1 MRAYAYFRTL
11 KSKPMRKLLVF
22 LSFLTLG
29 IQVFSQDTTWVQ
41 TFTFDSITAR
51 RSWFQFPQELDTM
64 RFEKVMM
71 FYKLKCSPLTTWD
84 QYDCGEWDYL
94 TYTRVFDH
102 TGVFDSVA
110 KNSSRYLSNWTSPN
124 VINYTP
130 LPYTQSNN
138 YLRDEYTRSVSGLL
152 YSTAENSTNSS
163 PWPFKTDEKGG
174 RFQMLLTQSQLAQAG
189 VQAGDL
195 QSLKLYLHALA
206 SGSLY
211 YPSIRIKSTN
221 DTELL
226 SFHTNG
232 FMEVYNASTGIPG
245 GLSPLVLGPN
255 ELVFYQAF
263 TWDGVSN
270 IILEFAF
277 ENDTPSPSS
286 LSFESS
292 SISTNQALS
301 YQGKNGHLT
310 FNGNNYTMLEYSD
323 VVMGDEVTIEFWAK
337 GNGVAGTNTS
347 FLEAYDTLG
356 NRVLNIHMPWSNN
369 NLYWDAGNQTGYDRI
384 NKAMAPNEIDSVWN
398 HWAFVKKQSTGEM
411 FIYKNGVLWHS
422 GTGLTRSMGYIHRF
436 ILGASKDQGIKW
448 KGSIDEFRV
457 FNTALS
463 QATIQANYKNKIDA
477 THPNWANV
485 KVYYDFD
492 NTNYAVDKS
501 PNQFKL
507 MPSEFGMI
515 QFDELPVA
523 GVKQEMLLPLF
534 SFGQGVVSSP
544 VQTAVLSQKKLIEP
558 IVVFEQ
564 MPLFRHFDIVN
575 SYIGLPQGV
584 SYQYDQNG
592 HEIGQM
598 PYVTTSQLLNA
609 PIVCYNPPYEIIH
622 DVEIARYITPYG
634 IQFDLGPNGFTWKY
648 DVTDYQM
655 YLKGMVDLAAHNTQ
669 ELIDLK
675 FAFIKGIPPRDVH
688 ARQPIWSDF
697 KSYNF
702 AQMANDVVLQE
713 KPIIL
718 SDTSQMFKIKTRMS
732 GHGQVG
738 DGACCEWV
746 PNDHQI
752 KVDGVPRYNWNIW
765 QTTDCGD
772 NPNIGQGGTWPYA
785 REGWCPGDRVKEHEF
800 ELTPYVT
807 PGDTVKLDYVINAVP
822 SNDPGQAGGN
832 YIAAYDLISYSAPNF
847 QNDASISD
855 VLNPNNWEY
864 YSKWN
869 PTCQNPRVVLKNTGA
884 QPLTSCRIFAWIT
897 YGDNIVYDWTG
908 NLGFLEET
916 VIELPVDNIDWW
928 TDLYSHQ
935 TFTAWVADVNGIIG
949 EDEYNQNSLKSVKFD
964 APERIDGAFYV
975 WLTTNNK
982 ASENKYRLID
992 HAGNI
997 LFQRDVLTN
1006 QTQYKDTFNLAPG
1019 CYSIIVEDSDS
1030 DGLGFWYSSQ
1040 VEGET
1045 TGQMRLRQVGGSYI
1059 EFFPAD
1065 FGNYHRYDFSVG
1077 FTLGVKEEELAHEIA
1092 VFPNPTTGLT
1102 TIEVSGSV
1110 YNDASIELYDLSGR
1124 KLLAEKMNATEYFAE
1139 SFIDLSQM
1147 QAGTYLVRITT
1158 NQRVYTKELVKQ

>member
-1 MRAYAYFRTL
+1 
-11 KSKPMRKLLVF
+11 MRKILLY
-22 LSFLTLG
+22 LSFLFLG
-29 IQVFSQDTTWVQ
+29 FQLSAQDTTWVQ
-41 TFTFDSITAR
+41 TFTFDSITTR

-71 FYKLKCSPLTTWD
+71 YYKLKCSPLTTWD

-102 TGVFDSVA
+102 TGLFDSVA
-110 KNSSRYLSNWTSPN
+110 NNSSRFLSNWATPN
-124 VINYTP
+124 VIDYTP
-130 LPYTQSNN
+130 IPYGQNN
-138 YLRDEYTRSVSGLL
+138 THLRDEWTRSLSGLS
-152 YSTAENSTNSS
+152 YSTPNAVTSS
-163 PWPFKTDEKGG
+163 QQWPFKTDEKGG
-174 RFQMLLTQSQLAQAG
+174 RFQLLLTQAQLLQAG

-195 QSLKLYLHALA
+195 QSLRLYLNDIAVDGKLF
-206 SGSLY
+206 
-211 YPSIRIKSTN
+211 YPSLRVKATN

-226 SFHTNG
+226 NFHSTG
-232 FMEVYNASTGIPG
+232 FTEVYNSSAGIPG
-245 GLSPLVLGPN
+245 GLSPLVAGLN
-255 ELVFYQAF
+255 ELAFYQTF
-263 TWDGVSN
+263 TWDGNSN
-270 IILEFAF
+270 IVIEFYF
-277 ENDTPSPSS
+277 ENDIPSANS
-286 LSFESS
+286 LSFETS
-292 SISTNQALS
+292 SITTNQALS
-301 YQGKNGHLT
+301 YEGKNGYLSLD
-310 FNGNNYTMLEYSD
+310 GNNYTMLEYSD
-323 VVMGDEVTIEFWAK
+323 ENMGSEVTIECWVK

-356 NRVLNIHMPWSNN
+356 NRILNIHMPWSNN

-384 NKAMAPNEIDSVWN
+384 NKAMAANEIDNTWN

-411 FIYKNGVLWHS
+411 FIYKNGQLWHS
-422 GTGLTRSMGYIHRF
+422 GTNLNRSMGYIHRF
-436 ILGASKDQGIKW
+436 ILGASKDQSIKW

-457 FNTALS
+457 YNAALP
-463 QATIQANYKNKIDA
+463 QATILANYQKKID
-477 THPNWANV
+477 TSHPNWANL

-492 NTNYAVDKS
+492 NLNYAVDKT

-507 MPSEFGMI
+507 MPSQFGMI
-515 QFDELPVA
+515 KFDELPLA
-523 GVKQEMLLPLF
+523 GIKQETFMPLL
-534 SFGQGVVSSP
+534 SFGQGISNAL
-544 VQTAVLSQKKLIEP
+544 VQTSVLNQKKISEP
-558 IVVFEQ
+558 VIIFSQ
-564 MPLFRHFDIVN
+564 MPLFRHFDIVA
-575 SYIGLPQGV
+575 SYVGLPQGD
-584 SYQYDQNG
+584 SYVFDQNG
-592 HEIGQM
+592 NVISQS
-598 PYVTTSQLLNA
+598 PYSTSNQLFNM
-609 PIVCYNPPYEIIH
+609 PIVCYNPPYELIK

-655 YLKGMVDLAAHNTQ
+655 YLKGLVDLAAHNTQ

-718 SDTSQMFKIKTRMS
+718 ADSSEMFKIKTRMS

-738 DGACCEWV
+738 DFACCEWV
-746 PNDHQI
+746 ANDHQI
-752 KVDGVPRYNWNIW
+752 KVDGVPRFNWNIW
-765 QTTDCGD
+765 QSTECGD

-807 PGDTVKLDYVINAVP
+807 PGDTVKLDYAINAVP
-822 SNDPGQAGGN
+822 GNDPGQAGGN

-864 YSKWN
+864 YGKWN

-908 NLGFLEET
+908 NLGFLEEV

-928 TDLYSHQ
+928 TDLYSNQ

-949 EDEYNQNSLKSVKFD
+949 EDEYNQNSLKSTKFD
-964 APERIDGAFYV
+964 APERIDGPFFI

-982 ASENKYRLID
+982 ASENKYRMVD

-997 LFQRDVLTN
+997 LFERDNLTN

-1019 CYSIIVEDSDS
+1019 CYSIIIEDSDD
-1030 DGLGFWYSSQ
+1030 DGLGFWYSNQ

-1065 FGNYHRYDFSVG
+1065 FGSYHRYDFSVG
-1077 FTLGVKEEELAHEIA
+1077 FTLDVKEEELAHEIA
-1092 VFPNPTTGLT
+1092 IFPNPTSGVT

-1124 KLLAEKMNATEYFAE
+1124 KLLQDKMNATEFFAE
-1139 SFIDLSQM
+1139 SFLDLSSM
-1147 QAGTYLVRITT
+1147 NAGTYLVRIIT
-1158 NQRVYTKELVKQ
+1158 NQRVYTKELVKY

>member
-1 MRAYAYFRTL
+1 
-11 KSKPMRKLLVF
+11 MRKIVLY
-22 LSFLTLG
+22 LSFLVLG
-29 IQVFSQDTTWVQ
+29 FQLSAQDTTWVQ
-41 TFTFDSITAR
+41 TFTFDSITTR

-71 FYKLKCSPLTTWD
+71 YYKLKCSPLTTWD

-102 TGVFDSVA
+102 TGLFDSVA
-110 KNSSRYLSNWTSPN
+110 QNSSHFLSNWATPN
-124 VINYTP
+124 LINYTP
-130 LPYTQSNN
+130 VPYAQTNTH
-138 YLRDEYTRSVSGLL
+138 LRDEWTRTISGLS
-152 YSTAENSTNSS
+152 YSTPNAMSGSQN
-163 PWPFKTDEKGG
+163 WPFKTDEKGG
-174 RFQMLLTQSQLAQAG
+174 RFQLLLTQAQLSQAG

-195 QSLKLYLHALA
+195 QSLRLYLNDIAVDGKLF
-206 SGSLY
+206 
-211 YPSIRIKSTN
+211 YPSIRMKSTN
-221 DTELL
+221 DSELL
-226 SFHTNG
+226 NFHSTG
-232 FMEVYNASTGIPG
+232 FTEVYNASAGLPG
-245 GLSPLVLGPN
+245 GLSPLVIGVNDLA
-255 ELVFYQAF
+255 FYQTF
-263 TWDGVSN
+263 TWDGTSN
-270 IILEFAF
+270 IVIEFYF
-277 ENDTPSPSS
+277 ENDVPSTNA
-286 LSFESS
+286 LSFETS

-301 YQGKNGHLT
+301 YQGKNGYLSL
-310 FNGNNYTMLEYSD
+310 NGNNYTMLEYSD
-323 VVMGDEVTIEFWAK
+323 ENMGNEVTIECWVK

-356 NRVLNIHMPWSNN
+356 NRIMNIHMPWSNN

-384 NKAMAPNEIDSVWN
+384 NKAMTTNEIDNVWN

-411 FIYKNGVLWHS
+411 FIYKNGQLWHS
-422 GTGLTRSMGYIHRF
+422 GTNLNRSIGYIHRF

-457 FNTALS
+457 YNVALP
-463 QATIQANYKNKIDA
+463 QATILANYQKKIDNS
-477 THPNWANV
+477 HPNWANL

-492 NTNYAVDKS
+492 NQNYAVDKT

-515 QFDELPVA
+515 QFDELPLA
-523 GVKQEMLLPLF
+523 GMKQEAFMPLL
-534 SFGQGVVSSP
+534 SFGQGQSNAVVETS
-544 VQTAVLSQKKLIEP
+544 VLNQKKIIEP
-558 IVVFEQ
+558 IIIFSQ
-564 MPLFRHFDIVN
+564 MPLYRHFDIVASYVGVPQGN
-575 SYIGLPQGV
+575 SYV
-584 SYQYDQNG
+584 FDQNNQ
-592 HEIGQM
+592 IINQV
-598 PYVTTSQLLNA
+598 PYTTSTQLVNT
-609 PIVCYNPPYEIIH
+609 PIVCYNPPYELIK

-655 YLKGMVDLAAHNTQ
+655 YLKGLVDLAAHNTQ

-675 FAFIKGIPPRDVH
+675 FAFIEGIPPRDVH

-718 SDTSQMFKIKTRMS
+718 SDTSETFKIKTRMS

-738 DGACCEWV
+738 DYACCEWV
-746 PNDHQI
+746 ANDHQI
-752 KVDGVPRYNWNIW
+752 KVDGVPRFNWNIW
-765 QTTDCGD
+765 QSTECGD

-807 PGDTVKLDYVINAVP
+807 PGDTVKLDYAINAVP
-822 SNDPGQAGGN
+822 VNDPGQAGGN

-869 PTCQNPRVVLKNTGA
+869 PTCQNPRVILKNTGA
-884 QPLTSCRIFAWIT
+884 QPLTSCRIYSWIT
-897 YGDNIVYDWTG
+897 YGVNIVYDWTG
-908 NLGFLEET
+908 NLGFLEEE
-916 VIELPVDNIDWW
+916 VIELPVDNVDWW
-928 TDLYSHQ
+928 IDFNNNQ
-935 TFTAWVADVNGIIG
+935 TFTAWVADVNGIPG
-949 EDEYNQNSLKSVKFD
+949 DDEYNQNSMRKTKFD
-964 APERIDGAFYV
+964 SPERIDGAFFI

-982 ASENKYRLID
+982 ASENKYRMLD

-1019 CYSIIVEDSDS
+1019 CYSIIIEDSDD

-1065 FGNYHRYDFSVG
+1065 FGSYHRYDFSVG
-1077 FTLGVKEEELAHEIA
+1077 FTLDVKEEELAHEIA
-1092 VFPNPTTGLT
+1092 IYPNPTNGIT
-1102 TIEVSGSV
+1102 TVEVSGSV

-1124 KLLAEKMNATEYFAE
+1124 KLMQEKMNATQFFAE
-1139 SFIDLSQM
+1139 SFLDLSTM
-1147 QAGTYLVRITT
+1147 NAGTYLVRIIT
-1158 NQRVYTKELVKQ
+1158 NQRVYTKELVKN

>member
-1 MRAYAYFRTL
+1 
-11 KSKPMRKLLVF
+11 MRKIILSLTFLLF
-22 LSFLTLG
+22 GLQTFA
-29 IQVFSQDTTWVQ
+29 QDTTWVQ
-41 TFTFDSITAR
+41 TFTFDSISTR
-51 RSWFQFPQELDTM
+51 RALFQFPPELDTM

-102 TGVFDSVA
+102 TGVYDSVA
-110 KNSSRYLSNWTSPN
+110 KNSSRYLSNWTAPST
-124 VINYTP
+124 IHYTP
-130 LPYTQSNN
+130 LPYTQANTFLRNEGTRLLNGLN
-138 YLRDEYTRSVSGLL
+138 YSVP
-152 YSTAENSTNSS
+152 TASNSTQN
-163 PWPFKTDEKGG
+163 WPFKTNEKGG
-174 RFQMLLTQSQLAQAG
+174 RFQLLLTQAQLLQAG
-189 VQAGDL
+189 VQPGDL
-195 QSLKLYLHALA
+195 QSLKLYLSDIAIDGKLF
-206 SGSLY
+206 
-211 YPSIRIKSTN
+211 YPSIRIKSTT
-221 DTELL
+221 DMELFN
-226 SFHTNG
+226 FHASG
-232 FMEVYNASTGIPG
+232 FTEVYNSSTGLPNS
-245 GLSPLVLGPN
+245 LAPLVFGENVLA
-255 ELVFYQAF
+255 FYQSF
-263 TWDGVSN
+263 NWDGVSN
-270 IILEFAF
+270 LVIEFSF
-277 ENDTPSPSS
+277 ENDVPSPNS
-286 LSFESS
+286 LSFETN
-292 SISTNQALS
+292 SISSNQAIM
-301 YQGKNGHLT
+301 YEGKNGHLS
-310 FNGNNYTMLEYSD
+310 FSGANYTMLEYSD
-323 VVMGDEVTIEFWAK
+323 VNMGPEVTIEFWSK

-356 NRVLNIHMPWSNN
+356 NRILNIHMPWSNN
-369 NLYWDAGNQTGYDRI
+369 NVYWDAGDQTGYDRI
-384 NKAMAPNEIDSVWN
+384 NKAMSPTEIDNEWN

-411 FIYKNGVLWHS
+411 FIYKNGALWHS
-422 GTGLTRSMGYIHRF
+422 GTNLNRTIGYIHRF
-436 ILGASKDQGIKW
+436 ILGASKDQAIKW
-448 KGSIDEFRV
+448 KGSIDEFRIY
-457 FNTALS
+457 NAALS
-463 QATIQANYKNKIDA
+463 QATIQANYKQKIDA
-477 THPNWANV
+477 SHPNWSNL

-492 NTNYAVDKS
+492 DVNYAVDHS
-501 PNQFKL
+501 PNNFKL

-515 QFDELPVA
+515 HNDELPNA
-523 GVKQEMLLPLF
+523 GIQQASFMPKF
-534 SFGQGVVSSP
+534 SFGQGVSNTS
-544 VQTAVLSQKKLIEP
+544 VQTSILNTQKTIEP
-558 IVVFEQ
+558 IIVFEQ
-564 MPLFRHFDIVN
+564 MPLFRHFDIVT
-575 SYIGLPQGV
+575 SYIGLPEG
-584 SYQYDQNG
+584 SSLAFDQNNQV
-592 HEIGQM
+592 ISQT
-598 PYVTTSQLLNA
+598 PYTTTTQLVNN
-609 PIVCYNPPYEIIH
+609 PIVCYNTPFEVIH

-655 YLKGMVDLAAHNTQ
+655 YLKGLVDLAAHNTQ

-675 FAFIKGIPPRDVH
+675 FAFIKGTPPRDVH

-702 AQMANDVVLQE
+702 AQMADDVVLTE
-713 KPIIL
+713 KPVVL

-738 DGACCEWV
+738 NAACCEWV
-746 PNDHQI
+746 ANNHQI
-752 KVDGVPRYNWNIW
+752 KVDGVPRFNWNIW

-800 ELTPYVT
+800 ELTSYVT
-807 PGDTVKLDYVINAVP
+807 PGDTVKLDYVINPVP
-822 SNDPGQAGGN
+822 GNDPGQAGGN

-949 EDEYNQNSLKSVKFD
+949 EDEYNQNSLKTVKFD

-982 ASENKYRLID
+982 ANENKYRLID

-1045 TGQMRLRQVGGSYI
+1045 TGQMRLRKVGGSYI

-1077 FTLGVKEEELAHEIA
+1077 FTLGVHEESLAHEIA
-1092 VFPNPTTGLT
+1092 VFPNPTSGLT
-1102 TIEVSGSV
+1102 TVEVSGSV
-1110 YNDASIELYDLSGR
+1110 MNDATIELYDLSGR
-1124 KLLAEKMNATEYFAE
+1124 MLLMEKMAASEYFAE
-1139 SFIDLSQM
+1139 SFLDLSDM

-1158 NQRVYTKELVKQ
+1158 NQRVYTKELIKQ

>member
-1 MRAYAYFRTL
+1 
-11 KSKPMRKLLVF
+11 MRKLFLF
-22 LSFLTLG
+22 LSLLTVG
-29 IQVFSQDTTWVQ
+29 FQSHAQDTTWVQ

-51 RSWFQFPQELDTM
+51 RSWFQFPPELDTM

-71 FYKLKCSPLTTWD
+71 YYKLKCSPLTSWD

-94 TYTRVFDH
+94 TYTRVFNH
-102 TGVFDSVA
+102 TGVFDSIA
-110 KNSSRYLSNWTSPN
+110 NNSSRYLSNWSSPN
-124 VINYTP
+124 TINYSP
-130 LPYTQSNN
+130 VPYTQTNTH
-138 YLRDEYTRSVSGLL
+138 LRDEWTRSLGGLS
-152 YSTAENSTNSS
+152 YSAPNVLASTQN
-163 PWPFKTDEKGG
+163 WPFKTDEKGG
-174 RFQMLLTQSQLAQAG
+174 RFQLLLTQAQLAQAG
-189 VQAGDL
+189 VQVGDL
-195 QSLKLYLHALA
+195 QSLRLFLNDIAVDGKLF
-206 SGSLY
+206 
-211 YPSIRIKSTN
+211 YPSIRMKATSDFELVNFHST
-221 DTELL
+221 
-226 SFHTNG
+226 G
-232 FMEVYNASTGIPG
+232 FIEVYNASA
-245 GLSPLVLGPN
+245 GLPAALGPLVIGVN
-255 ELVFYQAF
+255 ELAFYQTF

-270 IILEFAF
+270 IVIEFYF
-277 ENDTPSPSS
+277 ENDIPSPNS
-286 LSFESS
+286 LSFETS
-292 SISTNQALS
+292 SISTNQVLS
-301 YQGKNGHLT
+301 YQGKNGYLSL
-310 FNGNNYTMLEYSD
+310 NGTNYTMLEYSD
-323 VVMGDEVTIEFWAK
+323 ENMGNEVTIECWVK
-337 GNGVAGTNTS
+337 GNGVTGTNTS

-356 NRVLNIHMPWSNN
+356 NRILNIHMPWSNN
-369 NLYWDAGNQTGYDRI
+369 NLYWDAGNQSGYDRI
-384 NKAMAPNEIDSVWN
+384 NKAMATNEIDNVWN

-411 FIYKNGVLWHS
+411 FIYKNGQLWHS
-422 GTGLTRSMGYIHRF
+422 GTNLNRSMGYIHRF

-457 FNTALS
+457 YNMALS
-463 QATIQANYKNKIDA
+463 QATILANYSKKIDP
-477 THPNWANV
+477 THPNWSNL

-492 NTNYAVDKS
+492 NVNYAVDKS
-501 PNQFKL
+501 PNQYKL

-515 QFDELPVA
+515 QFDELPLA
-523 GVKQEMLLPLF
+523 GVKQESFMPLL
-534 SFGQGVVSSP
+534 SFGQGVSSA
-544 VQTAVLSQKKLIEP
+544 VVETSVLSQKKIIEP
-558 IVVFEQ
+558 IIVFEQ
-564 MPLFRHFDIVN
+564 MPVFRHFDIVT
-575 SYIGLPQGV
+575 SFVGVQQGNA
-584 SYQYDQNG
+584 YAYDQNNQV
-592 HEIGQM
+592 ISQV
-598 PYVTTSQLLNA
+598 PFTTSTQLVNA
-609 PIVCYNPPYEIIH
+609 PLVCYNPPYELIK

-655 YLKGMVDLAAHNTQ
+655 YLKGLVDLAAHNTQ

-675 FAFIKGIPPRDVH
+675 FAFIEGIPPRDVH

-718 SDTSQMFKIKTRMS
+718 ADSSETFKIKTRMS

-738 DGACCEWV
+738 DFACCEWV
-746 PNDHQI
+746 ANDHQI
-752 KVDGVPRYNWNIW
+752 KVDGIPRFNWNIW
-765 QTTDCGD
+765 QSTECGD

-807 PGDTVKLDYVINAVP
+807 SGDTVKLDYTINAVP
-822 SNDPGQAGGN
+822 GNDPGQAGGN

-864 YSKWN
+864 YGKWN
-869 PTCQNPRVVLKNTGA
+869 PTCQNPRIVLKNTGA

-897 YGDNIVYDWTG
+897 YGDNIVVDWTG
-908 NLGFLEET
+908 NLGFLEEV

-928 TDLYSHQ
+928 TDLYSNQ
-935 TFTAWVADVNGIIG
+935 TFTAWVADVNGVIG

-964 APERIDGAFYV
+964 APERIDGAFFV

-1006 QTQYKDTFNLAPG
+1006 QTQYKDTFNLVPG
-1019 CYSIIVEDSDS
+1019 CYSIIVEDSDD

-1059 EFFPAD
+1059 EFFPPD
-1065 FGNYHRYDFSVG
+1065 FGSYHRYDFSVG

-1092 VFPNPTTGLT
+1092 IFPNPTSGIT

-1124 KLLAEKMNATEYFAE
+1124 KLLTEKMNATEFFAE
-1139 SFIDLSQM
+1139 SFIDLSNM
-1147 QAGTYLVRITT
+1147 QAGTYIVRITT
-1158 NQRVYTKELVKQ
+1158 NQRVYAKELVKQ

>member
-1 MRAYAYFRTL
+1 
-11 KSKPMRKLLVF
+11 MRKTLLYFSFLLV
-22 LSFLTLG
+22 G
-29 IQVFSQDTTWVQ
+29 IQSFAQDTTWVQ
-41 TFTFDSITAR
+41 TFTFDSITTR
-51 RSWFQFPQELDTM
+51 RALFQFPQELDTM

-110 KNSSRYLSNWTSPN
+110 KNSSRYLSNWTAPN
-124 VINYTP
+124 TVQYTP
-130 LPYTQSNN
+130 LPYTQSNT
-138 YLRDEYTRSVSGLL
+138 YLRNENTRVLSGLT
-152 YSTAENSTNSS
+152 YSTPSTSNGAQN
-163 PWPFKTDEKGG
+163 WPFKTNERGG
-174 RFQMLLTQSQLAQAG
+174 RYQLLLTQAQLTQAG

-195 QSLKLYLHALA
+195 QSLKLYLNDIAIDGKLF
-206 SGSLY
+206 
-211 YPSIRIKSTN
+211 YPSIRIKATSA
-221 DTELL
+221 TELL
-226 SFHTNG
+226 TFQTTG
-232 FMEVYNASTGIPG
+232 FTEVYNASTGIPNASAPLILG
-245 GLSPLVLGPN
+245 ENILS
-255 ELVFYQAF
+255 FYQAF

-270 IILEFAF
+270 ILLEFYF
-277 ENDTPSPSS
+277 ENDVPSPNS
-286 LSFESS
+286 LSFETN
-292 SISTNQALS
+292 SITSNQALMFE
-301 YQGKNGHLT
+301 GRNGCLT

-323 VVMGDEVTIEFWAK
+323 ENMGAEVTIEFWSK
-337 GNGVAGTNTS
+337 GNGLAGTNTT

-356 NRVLNIHMPWSNN
+356 NRIMNIHMPWSNN
-369 NLYWDAGNQTGYDRI
+369 NVYWDAGNQTGYDRI
-384 NKAMAPNEIDSVWN
+384 NKAMSASEIDNEWN

-411 FIYKNGVLWHS
+411 FIYKNGSLWHS
-422 GTGLTRSMGYIHRF
+422 GTNLNRNIGYIHRF
-436 ILGASKDQGIKW
+436 ILGASKDQALKW

-457 FNTALS
+457 YNAALS
-463 QATIQANYKNKIDA
+463 QATIQTNYKQKIDA
-477 THPNWANV
+477 SHPNWSNL

-492 NTNYAVDKS
+492 EVNYAVDHS
-501 PNQFKL
+501 PNHFKL
-507 MPSEFGMI
+507 MPSESGMI
-515 QFDELPVA
+515 QNNELPNA
-523 GVKQEMLLPLF
+523 GVQQASFMPKF
-534 SFGQGVVSSP
+534 SFGQGATTAL
-544 VQTAVLSQKKLIEP
+544 VQTSVLNQTKVIEP

-575 SYIGLPQGV
+575 SYIGLPAGSSSV
-584 SYQYDQNG
+584 YDQNN
-592 HEIGQM
+592 QVVSQTS
-598 PYVTTSQLLNA
+598 YATTSQLLNN
-609 PIVCYNPPYEIIH
+609 PIVCYNPPFELIN

-655 YLKGMVDLAAHNTQ
+655 YLKGLVDLAAHNTQ

-702 AQMANDVVLQE
+702 AQMADDVVLQE
-713 KPIIL
+713 KPIVL
-718 SDTSQMFKIKTRMS
+718 SDSSEMFKIKTRMS

-738 DGACCEWV
+738 NAACCEWV
-746 PNDHQI
+746 ANSHQI
-752 KVDGVPRYNWNIW
+752 KVDGIPRFNWNIW
-765 QTTDCGD
+765 QSTECGD
-772 NPNIGQGGTWPYA
+772 NPNISQGGTWPYA

-800 ELTPYVT
+800 ELTSYVN
-807 PGDTVKLDYVINAVP
+807 PGDTVKLDYTINPVP
-822 SNDPGQAGGN
+822 GNDPGQAGGN

-869 PTCQNPRVVLKNTGA
+869 PTCQNPRIVLKNTGA

-928 TDLYSHQ
+928 TDLYSNQ
-935 TFTAWVADVNGIIG
+935 TFTAWVADVNGIVG
-949 EDEYNQNSLKSVKFD
+949 EDDYNQNSLKSVKFD

-982 ASENKYRLID
+982 ANENKYRLID

-997 LFQRDVLTN
+997 IFQRDVLTN

-1019 CYSIIVEDSDS
+1019 CYSIIIEDSDN

-1045 TGQMRLRQVGGSYI
+1045 TGQMRLRKVGGSYI

-1065 FGNYHRYDFSVG
+1065 FGNFHRYDFSVG
-1077 FTLGVKEEELAHEIA
+1077 FTLGVNEEELAHEIA

-1102 TIEVSGSV
+1102 TVEVSGSV
-1110 YNDASIELYDLSGR
+1110 MNDATIELYDLTGR
-1124 KLLAEKMNATEYFAE
+1124 RLFMEKMTASDYFAE
-1139 SFIDLSQM
+1139 SFLDLSGM
-1147 QAGTYLVRITT
+1147 NAGTYLVRIIT
-1158 NQRVYTKELVKQ
+1158 NQRVYTKELIKQ

>member
-1 MRAYAYFRTL
+1 MQSYA
-11 KSKPMRKLLVF
+11 
-22 LSFLTLG
+22 
-29 IQVFSQDTTWVQ
+29 QDTTWVQ
-41 TFTFDSITAR
+41 TFTFDTITSR
-51 RSWFQFPQELDTM
+51 RALFQFPQELDTM

-110 KNSSRYLSNWTSPN
+110 KNSSRYLSNWTAPN
-124 VINYTP
+124 TVQYTP
-130 LPYTQSNN
+130 LPYSQSNT
-138 YLRDEYTRSVSGLL
+138 YLRNENTRVLSGLT
-152 YSTAENSTNSS
+152 YSTPSTSNGAQN
-163 PWPFKTDEKGG
+163 WPFKTSEKGG
-174 RFQMLLTQSQLAQAG
+174 RYQLLLTQAQLTQAG

-195 QSLKLYLHALA
+195 QSLKLYLNDIAIDGKLF
-206 SGSLY
+206 
-211 YPSIRIKSTN
+211 YPSIRIKATSA
-221 DTELL
+221 TELL
-226 SFHTNG
+226 TFQTTG
-232 FMEVYNASTGIPG
+232 FTEVYNASTGIPNALAPLILG
-245 GLSPLVLGPN
+245 ENVLS
-255 ELVFYQAF
+255 FYQAF

-270 IILEFAF
+270 ILLEFYF
-277 ENDTPSPSS
+277 ENDVPSPNS
-286 LSFESS
+286 LSFETN
-292 SISTNQALS
+292 SITSNQALMFE
-301 YQGKNGHLT
+301 GKNGCLT

-323 VVMGDEVTIEFWAK
+323 ENMGAEVTIEFWSK
-337 GNGVAGTNTS
+337 GNGLAGTNTT

-356 NRVLNIHMPWSNN
+356 NRIMNIHMPWSNN
-369 NLYWDAGNQTGYDRI
+369 NVYWDAGNQTGYDRI
-384 NKAMAPNEIDSVWN
+384 NKAMSTSEIDNEWN

-411 FIYKNGVLWHS
+411 FIYKNGTLWHS
-422 GTGLTRSMGYIHRF
+422 GTNLNRNIGYIHRF
-436 ILGASKDQGIKW
+436 ILGASKDQALKW

-457 FNTALS
+457 YNAALS
-463 QATIQANYKNKIDA
+463 QATIQANYKQKIDA
-477 THPNWANV
+477 SHPNWSNL

-492 NTNYAVDKS
+492 EVNYAVDHS
-501 PNQFKL
+501 PNHFKL
-507 MPSEFGMI
+507 MPSESGMI
-515 QFDELPVA
+515 QNNELPNA
-523 GVKQEMLLPLF
+523 GVQQASFMPKF
-534 SFGQGVVSSP
+534 SFGQGSTNAL
-544 VQTAVLSQKKLIEP
+544 VQTSVMNQTKVIEP

-575 SYIGLPQGV
+575 SYIGLPAGSSSV
-584 SYQYDQNG
+584 YDQNNLVVS
-592 HEIGQM
+592 QT
-598 PYVTTSQLLNA
+598 PYSTTAQLLNN
-609 PIVCYNPPYEIIH
+609 PIVCYNPPFELIN

-655 YLKGMVDLAAHNTQ
+655 YLKGLVDLAAHNTQ

-702 AQMANDVVLQE
+702 AQMADDVVLQE
-713 KPIIL
+713 KPIVL
-718 SDTSQMFKIKTRMS
+718 SDSSEMFKIKTRMS

-738 DGACCEWV
+738 NAACCEWV
-746 PNDHQI
+746 ANSHQI
-752 KVDGVPRYNWNIW
+752 KVDGIPRFNWNIW
-765 QTTDCGD
+765 QSTDCGD
-772 NPNIGQGGTWPYA
+772 NPNISQGGTWPYA

-800 ELTPYVT
+800 ELTSYVN
-807 PGDTVKLDYVINAVP
+807 PGDTVKLDYAINPVP
-822 SNDPGQAGGN
+822 GNDPGQAGGN

-869 PTCQNPRVVLKNTGA
+869 PTCQNPRIVLKNTGA

-928 TDLYSHQ
+928 TDLYSNQ
-935 TFTAWVADVNGIIG
+935 TFTAWVADVNGIVG

-982 ASENKYRLID
+982 ANENKYRLID

-997 LFQRDVLTN
+997 IFQRDVLTN

-1019 CYSIIVEDSDS
+1019 CYSIIIEDSDN

-1045 TGQMRLRQVGGSYI
+1045 TGQMRLRKVGGSYI

-1065 FGNYHRYDFSVG
+1065 FGNFHRYDFSVG

-1102 TIEVSGSV
+1102 TVEVSGSV
-1110 YNDASIELYDLSGR
+1110 MNDATIELYDLTGR
-1124 KLLAEKMNATEYFAE
+1124 RLFMEKMTASDYFAE
-1139 SFIDLSQM
+1139 SFLDLSGM
-1147 QAGTYLVRITT
+1147 NAGTYLVRIIT
-1158 NQRVYTKELVKQ
+1158 NQRVYTKELIKQ

>member
-1 MRAYAYFRTL
+1 
-11 KSKPMRKLLVF
+11 MRKILLYFSFLLVGMQ
-22 LSFLTLG
+22 SYA
-29 IQVFSQDTTWVQ
+29 QDTTWVQ
-41 TFTFDSITAR
+41 TFTFDTITSR
-51 RSWFQFPQELDTM
+51 RALFQFPQELDTM

-110 KNSSRYLSNWTSPN
+110 KNSSRYLSNWTAPN
-124 VINYTP
+124 TVQYTP
-130 LPYTQSNN
+130 LPYSQSNT
-138 YLRDEYTRSVSGLL
+138 YLRNENTRVLSGLT
-152 YSTAENSTNSS
+152 YSTPSTSNGAQN
-163 PWPFKTDEKGG
+163 WPFKTSEKGG
-174 RFQMLLTQSQLAQAG
+174 RYQLLLTQAQLTQAG

-195 QSLKLYLHALA
+195 QSLKLYLNDIAIDGKLF
-206 SGSLY
+206 
-211 YPSIRIKSTN
+211 YPSIRIKATSA
-221 DTELL
+221 TELL
-226 SFHTNG
+226 TFQSTG
-232 FMEVYNASTGIPG
+232 FTEVYNASTGIPNALAPLILG
-245 GLSPLVLGPN
+245 ENVLS
-255 ELVFYQAF
+255 FYQAF

-270 IILEFAF
+270 ILLEFYF
-277 ENDTPSPSS
+277 ENDVPSPNS
-286 LSFESS
+286 LSFETN
-292 SISTNQALS
+292 SITSNQALMFE
-301 YQGKNGHLT
+301 GKNGCLT

-323 VVMGDEVTIEFWAK
+323 ENMGAEVTIEFWSK
-337 GNGVAGTNTS
+337 GNGLAGTNTT

-356 NRVLNIHMPWSNN
+356 NRIMNIHMPWSNN
-369 NLYWDAGNQTGYDRI
+369 NVYWDAGNQTGYDRI
-384 NKAMAPNEIDSVWN
+384 NKAMSTSEIDNEWN

-411 FIYKNGVLWHS
+411 FIYKNGTLWHS
-422 GTGLTRSMGYIHRF
+422 GTNLNRNIGYIHRF
-436 ILGASKDQGIKW
+436 ILGASKDQALKW

-457 FNTALS
+457 YNAALS
-463 QATIQANYKNKIDA
+463 QATIQANYKQKIDA
-477 THPNWANV
+477 SHPNWSNL

-492 NTNYAVDKS
+492 EVNYAVDHS
-501 PNQFKL
+501 PNHFKL
-507 MPSEFGMI
+507 MPSESGMI
-515 QFDELPVA
+515 QNNELPNA
-523 GVKQEMLLPLF
+523 GVQQASFMPKF
-534 SFGQGVVSSP
+534 SFGQGSTNAL
-544 VQTAVLSQKKLIEP
+544 VQTSVMNQTKVIEP

-575 SYIGLPQGV
+575 SYIGLPAGSSSV
-584 SYQYDQNG
+584 YDQNNLVVS
-592 HEIGQM
+592 QT
-598 PYVTTSQLLNA
+598 PYSTTAQLLNN
-609 PIVCYNPPYEIIH
+609 PIVCYNPPFELIN

-655 YLKGMVDLAAHNTQ
+655 YLKGLVDLAAHNTQ

-702 AQMANDVVLQE
+702 AQMADDVVLQE
-713 KPIIL
+713 KPIVL
-718 SDTSQMFKIKTRMS
+718 SDSSEMFKIKTRMS

-738 DGACCEWV
+738 NAACCEWV
-746 PNDHQI
+746 ANSHQI
-752 KVDGVPRYNWNIW
+752 KVDGIPRFNWNIW
-765 QTTDCGD
+765 QSTDCGD
-772 NPNIGQGGTWPYA
+772 NPNISQGGTWPYA

-800 ELTPYVT
+800 ELTSYVN
-807 PGDTVKLDYVINAVP
+807 PGDTVKLDYAINPVP
-822 SNDPGQAGGN
+822 GNDPGQAGGN

-869 PTCQNPRVVLKNTGA
+869 PTCQNPRIVLKNTGA

-928 TDLYSHQ
+928 TDLYSNQ
-935 TFTAWVADVNGIIG
+935 TFTAWVADVNGIVG

-982 ASENKYRLID
+982 ANENKYRLID

-997 LFQRDVLTN
+997 IFQRDVLTN

-1019 CYSIIVEDSDS
+1019 CYSIIIEDSDN

-1045 TGQMRLRQVGGSYI
+1045 TGQMRLRKVGGSYI

-1065 FGNYHRYDFSVG
+1065 FGNFHRYDFSVG

-1102 TIEVSGSV
+1102 TVEVSGSV
-1110 YNDASIELYDLSGR
+1110 MNDATIELYDLTGR
-1124 KLLAEKMNATEYFAE
+1124 RLFMEKMTASDYFAE
-1139 SFIDLSQM
+1139 SFLDLSGM
-1147 QAGTYLVRITT
+1147 NAGTYLVRIIT
-1158 NQRVYTKELVKQ
+1158 NQRVYTKELIKQ

>member
-1 MRAYAYFRTL
+1 
-11 KSKPMRKLLVF
+11 MRKIILY
-22 LSFLTLG
+22 LSFVLIGFQLKA
-29 IQVFSQDTTWVQ
+29 QDTTWVQ
-41 TFTFDSITAR
+41 TFTFDSITTR

-71 FYKLKCSPLTTWD
+71 YYKLKCSPLTTWD

-102 TGVFDSVA
+102 TGLFDSVA
-110 KNSSRYLSNWTSPN
+110 NNSSQFLSNWSTPN
-124 VINYTP
+124 SINFTP
-130 LPYTQSNN
+130 VPYAQTNTH
-138 YLRDEYTRSVSGLL
+138 LRDEWTRTLSGLS
-152 YSTAENSTNSS
+152 YSTPNTMSSTHN
-163 PWPFKTDEKGG
+163 WPFKTDEKGG
-174 RFQMLLTQSQLAQAG
+174 RFQLLLTQAQLLQAG
-189 VQAGDL
+189 VQAGDV
-195 QSLKLYLHALA
+195 QSLRIYLNDIAIDGKLF
-206 SGSLY
+206 
-211 YPSIRIKSTN
+211 YPSIRMKSTN

-226 SFHTNG
+226 TFHSTG
-232 FMEVYNASTGIPG
+232 FTEVYNASAGLPG
-245 GLSPLVLGPN
+245 GLSPLSIGAN
-255 ELVFYQAF
+255 ELAFYQTF
-263 TWDGVSN
+263 TWDGSSN
-270 IILEFAF
+270 IVIEFYF
-277 ENDTPSPSS
+277 ENDVPSANS
-286 LSFESS
+286 LSFETS
-292 SISTNQALS
+292 SITTNQALS
-301 YQGKNGHLT
+301 YQGKNGYLSL
-310 FNGNNYTMLEYSD
+310 NGTNYTMLEYSD
-323 VVMGDEVTIEFWAK
+323 ENMGNEVTIECWVK

-356 NRVLNIHMPWSNN
+356 NRILNIHMPWSNN

-384 NKAMAPNEIDSVWN
+384 NKAMSTNEIDNVWN

-411 FIYKNGVLWHS
+411 FIYKNGQLWHS
-422 GTGLTRSMGYIHRF
+422 GTNLNRSMGYIHRF

-457 FNTALS
+457 YNVALS
-463 QATIQANYKNKIDA
+463 QATILANYQKKIDNS
-477 THPNWANV
+477 HPNWSNL

-492 NTNYAVDKS
+492 NLNYAVDKS

-515 QFDELPVA
+515 RFDD
-523 GVKQEMLLPLF
+523 LPLAGIQQESF
-534 SFGQGVVSSP
+534 MPLLSFGQGVNTSV
-544 VQTAVLSQKKLIEP
+544 VQTSVLNQKKIIEP
-558 IVVFEQ
+558 IVVFSQ
-564 MPLFRHFDIVN
+564 MPLFRHFDIVA
-575 SYIGLPQGV
+575 SYVGVPQGAAFV
-584 SYQYDQNG
+584 FDQNNNV
-592 HEIGQM
+592 ISQSA
-598 PYVTTSQLLNA
+598 YTTTTQLVNS
-609 PIVCYNPPYEIIH
+609 PIVCYNPPYELVK

-655 YLKGMVDLAAHNTQ
+655 YLKGLVDLAAHNTQ

-675 FAFIKGIPPRDVH
+675 FAFIEGIPPRDVH

-718 SDTSQMFKIKTRMS
+718 ADSSETFKIKTRMS

-746 PNDHQI
+746 PNNHQI
-752 KVDGVPRYNWNIW
+752 KVDGIPRFNWNIW
-765 QTTDCGD
+765 QSTECGD

-807 PGDTVKLDYVINAVP
+807 SGDTVKLDYAINAVP
-822 SNDPGQAGGN
+822 GNDPGQAGGN

-864 YSKWN
+864 YGKWN

-908 NLGFLEET
+908 NLGFLEEV

-928 TDLYSHQ
+928 TDLYSNQ

-949 EDEYNQNSLKSVKFD
+949 EDEYNQNSLTSTKFD
-964 APERIDGAFYV
+964 APERIDGPFFI

-982 ASENKYRLID
+982 ASENKYRMVD

-997 LFQRDVLTN
+997 LFQRDILTN
-1006 QTQYKDTFNLAPG
+1006 QSQYKDTFNLAPG
-1019 CYSIIVEDSDS
+1019 CYSIIIEDSDD
-1030 DGLGFWYSSQ
+1030 DGLGFWYSNQ

-1065 FGNYHRYDFSVG
+1065 FGSYHRYDFSVG
-1077 FTLGVKEEELAHEIA
+1077 FTLDVKEEELAHEIA
-1092 VFPNPTTGLT
+1092 IYPNPTNGVT
-1102 TIEVSGSV
+1102 TVEVSGSV

-1124 KLLAEKMNATEYFAE
+1124 KLMQEKMNATQFFAE
-1139 SFIDLSQM
+1139 SFLDLSTM
-1147 QAGTYLVRITT
+1147 NAGTYLVRIIT
-1158 NQRVYTKELVKQ
+1158 NQRVYTKELVKN

>member
-1 MRAYAYFRTL
+1 
-11 KSKPMRKLLVF
+11 MRKIVLY
-22 LSFLTLG
+22 LSFLVLG
-29 IQVFSQDTTWVQ
+29 FQLSAQDTTWVQ
-41 TFTFDSITAR
+41 TFTFDSITTR

-71 FYKLKCSPLTTWD
+71 YYKLKCSPLTTWD

-102 TGVFDSVA
+102 TGAFDSVA
-110 KNSSRYLSNWTSPN
+110 KNSSRFLSNWATPN
-124 VINYTP
+124 IIDYTP

-138 YLRDEYTRSVSGLL
+138 YLRDEYTRSASGLT
-152 YSTAENSTNSS
+152 YSTAANSTNSS

-174 RFQMLLTQSQLAQAG
+174 RFQMLLTQSQLSQAG
-189 VQAGDL
+189 VQVGDL
-195 QSLKLYLHALA
+195 QSLKVYLHSLGT
-206 SGSLY
+206 GSLY

-226 SFHTNG
+226 SFHDSG
-232 FMEVYNASTGIPG
+232 FLEVYNASKGIPG
-245 GLSPLVLGPN
+245 GQNALVLGQN

-270 IILEFAF
+270 MVIEFAF

-286 LSFESS
+286 LSFETS
-292 SISTNQALS
+292 SITTNQALS
-301 YQGKNGHLT
+301 YQGRNGHLE

-337 GNGVAGTNTS
+337 GDGVTGTNTS

-384 NKAMAPNEIDSVWN
+384 NKAMATNEIDAIWN

-411 FIYKNGVLWHS
+411 FIYKNGALWHS

-448 KGSIDEFRV
+448 RGSIDEFRV

-477 THPNWANV
+477 SHPNWSNV

-515 QFDELPVA
+515 QFDEMPVA

-534 SFGQGVVSSP
+534 AFGQGVVTSP
-544 VQTAVLSQKKLIEP
+544 IQTAVLNQKKLIEP
-558 IVVFEQ
+558 IIVFEQ

-575 SYIGLPQGV
+575 SYIGLPQGI

-592 HEIGQM
+592 HEIGQL
-598 PYVTTSQLLNA
+598 PYATTNQLLNA
-609 PIVCYNPPYEIIH
+609 PIICYNPPFELIN

-655 YLKGMVDLAAHNTQ
+655 YLKGLVDLAAHNTQ

-675 FAFIKGIPPRDVH
+675 FAFIEGIPPRDVH

-718 SDTSQMFKIKTRMS
+718 SDTSETFKIKTRMS

-738 DGACCEWV
+738 DYACCEWV
-746 PNDHQI
+746 ANDHQI
-752 KVDGVPRYNWNIW
+752 KVDGVPRFNWNIW
-765 QTTDCGD
+765 QSTECGD

-807 PGDTVKLDYVINAVP
+807 PGDTVKLDYAINAVP
-822 SNDPGQAGGN
+822 GNDPGQAGGN

-884 QPLTSCRIFAWIT
+884 QPLTSCRIYAWIT
-897 YGDNIVYDWTG
+897 YGVNIVYDWTG
-908 NLGFLEET
+908 NLGFLEEE
-916 VIELPVDNIDWW
+916 VIELPVDNVDWW
-928 TDLYSHQ
+928 IDFNNNQ
-935 TFTAWVADVNGIIG
+935 TFTAWVADVNGIPG
-949 EDEYNQNSLKSVKFD
+949 DDEYNQNSMRKAKFD
-964 APERIDGAFYV
+964 SPERIDGAFFI

-982 ASENKYRLID
+982 ASENKYRMLD

-1019 CYSIIVEDSDS
+1019 CYSIIIEDSDD
-1030 DGLGFWYSSQ
+1030 DGLGFWYSNQ

-1065 FGNYHRYDFSVG
+1065 FGSYHRYDFSVG
-1077 FTLGVKEEELAHEIA
+1077 FTLDVKEEELAHEIA
-1092 VFPNPTTGLT
+1092 IYPNPTNGFT
-1102 TIEVSGSV
+1102 TVEVSGSV

-1124 KLLAEKMNATEYFAE
+1124 KLMQEKMNATQFFAE
-1139 SFIDLSQM
+1139 SFLDLSTM
-1147 QAGTYLVRITT
+1147 NAGTYLVRIIT
-1158 NQRVYTKELVKQ
+1158 NQRVYTKELVKN

>member
-1 MRAYAYFRTL
+1 
-11 KSKPMRKLLVF
+11 MRKILLYFSFLLVGMQ
-22 LSFLTLG
+22 SYA
-29 IQVFSQDTTWVQ
+29 QDTTWVQ
-41 TFTFDSITAR
+41 TFTFDTITSR
-51 RSWFQFPQELDTM
+51 RALFQFPQELDTM

-110 KNSSRYLSNWTSPN
+110 KNSSRYLSNWTAPN
-124 VINYTP
+124 TVQYTP
-130 LPYTQSNN
+130 LPYSQSNT
-138 YLRDEYTRSVSGLL
+138 YLRNENTRVLSGLT
-152 YSTAENSTNSS
+152 YSTPSTSNGAQN
-163 PWPFKTDEKGG
+163 WPFKTSEKGG
-174 RFQMLLTQSQLAQAG
+174 RYQLLLTQAQLTQAG

-195 QSLKLYLHALA
+195 QSLKLYLNDIAIDGKLF
-206 SGSLY
+206 
-211 YPSIRIKSTN
+211 YPSIRIKATSA
-221 DTELL
+221 TELL
-226 SFHTNG
+226 TFQTTG
-232 FMEVYNASTGIPG
+232 FTEVYNASTGIPNALAPLILG
-245 GLSPLVLGPN
+245 ENVLS
-255 ELVFYQAF
+255 FYQAF

-270 IILEFAF
+270 ILLEFYF
-277 ENDTPSPSS
+277 ENDVPSPNS
-286 LSFESS
+286 LSFETN
-292 SISTNQALS
+292 SITSNQALMFE
-301 YQGKNGHLT
+301 GKNGCLT

-323 VVMGDEVTIEFWAK
+323 ENMGAEVTIEFWSK
-337 GNGVAGTNTS
+337 GNGLAGTNTT

-356 NRVLNIHMPWSNN
+356 NRIMNIHMPWSNN
-369 NLYWDAGNQTGYDRI
+369 NVYWDAGNQTGYDRI
-384 NKAMAPNEIDSVWN
+384 NKAMSTSEIDNEWN

-411 FIYKNGVLWHS
+411 FIYKNGTLWHS
-422 GTGLTRSMGYIHRF
+422 GTNLNRNIGYIHRF
-436 ILGASKDQGIKW
+436 ILGASKDQALKW

-457 FNTALS
+457 YNAALS
-463 QATIQANYKNKIDA
+463 QATIQANYKQKIDA
-477 THPNWANV
+477 SHPNWSNL

-492 NTNYAVDKS
+492 EVNYAVDHS
-501 PNQFKL
+501 PNHFKL
-507 MPSEFGMI
+507 MPSESGMI
-515 QFDELPVA
+515 QNNELPNA
-523 GVKQEMLLPLF
+523 GVQQASFMPKF
-534 SFGQGVVSSP
+534 SFGQGSTNAL
-544 VQTAVLSQKKLIEP
+544 VQTSVMNQTKVIEP

-575 SYIGLPQGV
+575 SYIGLPAGSSSV
-584 SYQYDQNG
+584 YDQNNLVVS
-592 HEIGQM
+592 QT
-598 PYVTTSQLLNA
+598 PYSTTAQLLNN
-609 PIVCYNPPYEIIH
+609 PIVCYNPPFELIN

-655 YLKGMVDLAAHNTQ
+655 YLKGLVDLAAHNTQ

-702 AQMANDVVLQE
+702 AQMADDVVLQE
-713 KPIIL
+713 KPIVL
-718 SDTSQMFKIKTRMS
+718 SDSSEMFKIKTRMS

-738 DGACCEWV
+738 NAACCEWV
-746 PNDHQI
+746 ANSHQI
-752 KVDGVPRYNWNIW
+752 KVDGIPRFNWNIW
-765 QTTDCGD
+765 QSTDCGD
-772 NPNIGQGGTWPYA
+772 NPNISQGGTWPYA

-800 ELTPYVT
+800 ELTSYVN
-807 PGDTVKLDYVINAVP
+807 PGDTVKLDYAINPVP
-822 SNDPGQAGGN
+822 GNDPGQAGGN

-869 PTCQNPRVVLKNTGA
+869 PTCQNPRIVLKNTGA

-928 TDLYSHQ
+928 TDLYSNQ
-935 TFTAWVADVNGIIG
+935 TFTAWVADVNGIVG

-982 ASENKYRLID
+982 ANENKYRLID

-997 LFQRDVLTN
+997 IFQRDVLTN

-1019 CYSIIVEDSDS
+1019 CYSIIIEDSDN

-1045 TGQMRLRQVGGSYI
+1045 TGQMRLRKVGGSYI

-1065 FGNYHRYDFSVG
+1065 FGNFHRYDFSVG

-1102 TIEVSGSV
+1102 TVEVSGSV
-1110 YNDASIELYDLSGR
+1110 MNDATIELYDLTGR
-1124 KLLAEKMNATEYFAE
+1124 RLFMEKMTASDYFAE
-1139 SFIDLSQM
+1139 SFLDLSGM
-1147 QAGTYLVRITT
+1147 NAGTYLVRIIT
-1158 NQRVYTKELVKQ
+1158 NQRVYTKELIKQ

>member
-1 MRAYAYFRTL
+1 
-11 KSKPMRKLLVF
+11 MRKILLYF
-22 LSFLTLG
+22 SFLLIG
-29 IQVFSQDTTWVQ
+29 MQSFAQDTTWVQ
-41 TFTFDSITAR
+41 TFTFDTITSR
-51 RSWFQFPQELDTM
+51 RALFQFPQELDTM

-102 TGVFDSVA
+102 TGVYDSVA
-110 KNSSRYLSNWTSPN
+110 KNSSRYLSNWTAPN
-124 VINYTP
+124 TVQYTP
-130 LPYTQSNN
+130 LPYTQSNT
-138 YLRDEYTRSVSGLL
+138 YLRNENTRALSGLM
-152 YSTAENSTNSS
+152 YSTPSTSNGTQN
-163 PWPFKTDEKGG
+163 WPFKTSEKGG
-174 RFQMLLTQSQLAQAG
+174 RYQLLLTQAQLTQAG

-195 QSLKLYLHALA
+195 QSLKLYLNDIAIDGKLF
-206 SGSLY
+206 
-211 YPSIRIKSTN
+211 YPSIRIKATSA
-221 DTELL
+221 TELL
-226 SFHTNG
+226 TFQTTG
-232 FMEVYNASTGIPG
+232 FTEVYNSSTGIPNALAPLILG
-245 GLSPLVLGPN
+245 ENVLS
-255 ELVFYQAF
+255 FYQAF
-263 TWDGVSN
+263 TWDGVSS
-270 IILEFAF
+270 ILLEFYF
-277 ENDTPSPSS
+277 ENDVPSPNS
-286 LSFESS
+286 LSFETN
-292 SISTNQALS
+292 SITSNQALM
-301 YQGKNGHLT
+301 YEGKNGCLT

-323 VVMGDEVTIEFWAK
+323 ENMGAEVTIEFWSK
-337 GNGVAGTNTS
+337 GNGLAGTNTT

-356 NRVLNIHMPWSNN
+356 NRIMNIHMPWSNN
-369 NLYWDAGNQTGYDRI
+369 NVYWDAGNQTGYDRI
-384 NKAMAPNEIDSVWN
+384 NKAMSANEIDNEWN

-411 FIYKNGVLWHS
+411 FIYKNGSLWHS
-422 GTGLTRSMGYIHRF
+422 GTNLNRNIGYIHRF
-436 ILGASKDQGIKW
+436 ILGASKDQALKW

-457 FNTALS
+457 YNAALS
-463 QATIQANYKNKIDA
+463 QATIQANYKQKIDA
-477 THPNWANV
+477 SHPNWLNL

-492 NTNYAVDKS
+492 EVNYALDHS
-501 PNQFKL
+501 PNHFKL
-507 MPSEFGMI
+507 MPSETGMI
-515 QFDELPVA
+515 QNNELPNA
-523 GVKQEMLLPLF
+523 GVQQASFMPKF
-534 SFGQGVVSSP
+534 SFGQGSTTAL
-544 VQTAVLSQKKLIEP
+544 VQTTVLNQTKVIEP

-575 SYIGLPQGV
+575 SYIGLPAGSSSV
-584 SYQYDQNG
+584 YDQNNLVVS
-592 HEIGQM
+592 QT
-598 PYVTTSQLLNA
+598 PYSTTAQLLNN
-609 PIVCYNPPYEIIH
+609 PIVCYNPPFELIN

-655 YLKGMVDLAAHNTQ
+655 YLKGLVDLAAHNTQ

-702 AQMANDVVLQE
+702 AQMADDVVLQE
-713 KPIIL
+713 KPIVL
-718 SDTSQMFKIKTRMS
+718 SDSSEMFKIKTRMS

-738 DGACCEWV
+738 NAACCEWV
-746 PNDHQI
+746 ANSHQI
-752 KVDGVPRYNWNIW
+752 KVDGIPRFNWNIW
-765 QTTDCGD
+765 QSTDCGD
-772 NPNIGQGGTWPYA
+772 NPNISQGGTWPYA

-800 ELTPYVT
+800 ELTSFVN
-807 PGDTVKLDYVINAVP
+807 PGDTVKLDYAINPVP
-822 SNDPGQAGGN
+822 GNDPGQAGGN

-869 PTCQNPRVVLKNTGA
+869 PTCQNPRIVLKNTGA

-928 TDLYSHQ
+928 TDLYSNQ
-935 TFTAWVADVNGIIG
+935 TFTAWVADVNGIVG

-982 ASENKYRLID
+982 ANENKYRLID

-997 LFQRDVLTN
+997 IFQRDVLTN

-1019 CYSIIVEDSDS
+1019 CYSIIIEDSDN

-1045 TGQMRLRQVGGSYI
+1045 TGQMRLRKVGGSYI

-1065 FGNYHRYDFSVG
+1065 FGNFHRYDFSVG

-1092 VFPNPTTGLT
+1092 VFPNPTNGLT
-1102 TIEVSGSV
+1102 TVEVSGSV
-1110 YNDASIELYDLSGR
+1110 MNDATIELYDLTGR
-1124 KLLAEKMNATEYFAE
+1124 RLFMEKMTASDYFAE
-1139 SFIDLSQM
+1139 SFLDLSGM
-1147 QAGTYLVRITT
+1147 NAGTYLVRIIT
-1158 NQRVYTKELVKQ
+1158 NQRVYTKELIKQ

>member
-1 MRAYAYFRTL
+1 
-11 KSKPMRKLLVF
+11 MRKLFLV
-22 LSFLTLG
+22 LSLLTVG
-29 IQVFSQDTTWVQ
+29 FQSIAQDTTWVQ

-51 RSWFQFPQELDTM
+51 RSLFQFPSELDTM

-71 FYKLKCSPLTTWD
+71 YYKLKCSPLTSWD

-94 TYTRVFDH
+94 TYTRVFNH
-102 TGVFDSVA
+102 TGVFDSIA

-124 VINYTP
+124 TINYSP
-130 LPYTQSNN
+130 VPYTQTNTH
-138 YLRDEYTRSVSGLL
+138 LRDEWTKSLSGLI
-152 YSTAENSTNSS
+152 YSAPNALTGMNAA
-163 PWPFKTDEKGG
+163 PFKTNEKGG
-174 RFQMLLTQSQLAQAG
+174 RFQMLLTQSQLLQAG
-189 VQAGDL
+189 VQPGDL
-195 QSLKLYLHALA
+195 HSLRLFLSDIAVDGKLF
-206 SGSLY
+206 
-211 YPSIRIKSTN
+211 YPSIRIKATN
-221 DTELL
+221 ETVLQN
-226 SFHTNG
+226 FHSIDFT
-232 FMEVYNASTGIPG
+232 EVYNSSLGITG
-245 GLSPLVLGPN
+245 GLSPLVLGVN
-255 ELVFYQAF
+255 ELAFYQSF
-263 TWDGVSN
+263 NWDGISN
-270 IILEFAF
+270 IILEFFF
-277 ENDTPSPSS
+277 ENDTPSPNS
-286 LSFESS
+286 LSFETS
-292 SISTNQALS
+292 SITSDQAIS
-301 YQGKNGHLT
+301 YQGKNGHLS

-323 VVMGDEVTIEFWAK
+323 ENLGNEVTIECWVK
-337 GNGVAGTNTS
+337 GNGVAGNNTS

-356 NRVLNIHMPWSNN
+356 NRILNIHMPWSNN

-384 NKAMAPNEIDSVWN
+384 NKAMTTNEIDSVWN

-411 FIYKNGVLWHS
+411 FIYKNGQLWHS
-422 GTGLTRSMGYIHRF
+422 GTNLNRSMGYIHRF
-436 ILGASKDQGIKW
+436 ILGASRDQSIKW

-457 FNTALS
+457 FNAALS
-463 QATIQANYKNKIDA
+463 QATIQANYLEKIDP
-477 THPNWANV
+477 THPNWSNL

-492 NTNYAVDKS
+492 NVNYAVDKS
-501 PNQFKL
+501 PNQYKL

-515 QFDELPVA
+515 QFDELPLA
-523 GVKQEMLLPLF
+523 GVKQESFQPLL
-534 SFGQGVVSSP
+534 SFGQGFVNSTI
-544 VQTAVLSQKKLIEP
+544 QTSVLNQKKIIEP
-558 IVVFEQ
+558 IIVFEQ
-564 MPLFRHFDIVN
+564 MPVFRHFDIVT
-575 SYIGLPQGV
+575 SFVGVQQGNA
-584 SYQYDQNG
+584 YAYDQNDQV
-592 HEIGQM
+592 ISQV
-598 PYVTTSQLLNA
+598 PFTTSNQLVNA
-609 PIVCYNPPYEIIH
+609 PLVCYNLPYELIK

-655 YLKGMVDLAAHNTQ
+655 YLKGLVDLAAHNTQ

-718 SDTSQMFKIKTRMS
+718 SDTSQTFKIKTRMS

-738 DGACCEWV
+738 DYACCEWV
-746 PNDHQI
+746 ANDHQI
-752 KVDGVPRYNWNIW
+752 KVDGLPRFNWNIW
-765 QTTDCGD
+765 QNTECGD

-807 PGDTVKLDYVINAVP
+807 PGDTVKLDYAINAVP
-822 SNDPGQAGGN
+822 GNDPGQAGGN

-864 YSKWN
+864 YGKWN

-897 YGDNIVYDWTG
+897 YGDNIVVDWTG
-908 NLGFLEET
+908 NLGFLEEV
-916 VIELPVDNIDWW
+916 VIELPVNNIDWW
-928 TDLYSHQ
+928 TDLYSNQ

-964 APERIDGAFYV
+964 APERIDGAFFV

-1019 CYSIIVEDSDS
+1019 CYSIIVEDSDD

-1059 EFFPAD
+1059 EFFPPD
-1065 FGNYHRYDFSVG
+1065 FGSYHRYDFSVG

-1092 VFPNPTTGLT
+1092 VFPNPTSGIT

-1124 KLLAEKMNATEYFAE
+1124 KLLTEKMNATEFFAE
-1139 SFIDLSQM
+1139 SFIDLSNM
-1147 QAGTYLVRITT
+1147 QAGTYIVRITT

>member
-1 MRAYAYFRTL
+1 
-11 KSKPMRKLLVF
+11 MRKFILY
-22 LSFLTLG
+22 LSFVLIGFQL
-29 IQVFSQDTTWVQ
+29 SAQDTTWVQ
-41 TFTFDSITAR
+41 TFTFDSITTR

-71 FYKLKCSPLTTWD
+71 YYKLKCSPLTTWD

-94 TYTRVFDH
+94 TYARVFEH
-102 TGVFDSVA
+102 TGTFDSVA
-110 KNSSRYLSNWTSPN
+110 QNSSRFLSNWATPN
-124 VINYTP
+124 LINFTP
-130 LPYTQSNN
+130 VPYAQTNTH
-138 YLRDEYTRSVSGLL
+138 LRDEWTRSMSGLS
-152 YSTAENSTNSS
+152 YSTPNASTSTQN
-163 PWPFKTDEKGG
+163 WPFKTDEKGG
-174 RFQMLLTQSQLAQAG
+174 RFQLLLTQAQLTQAG

-195 QSLKLYLHALA
+195 QSLRLYLNDIAVDGKLFF
-206 SGSLY
+206 
-211 YPSIRIKSTN
+211 PSIRIKSTN
-221 DTELL
+221 DSELQ
-226 SFHTNG
+226 SFHSSG
-232 FMEVYNASTGIPG
+232 FLEVYNSSTGIAG
-245 GLSPLVLGPN
+245 GLSPLVIGAN
-255 ELVFYQAF
+255 ELAFYQSF
-263 TWDGVSN
+263 SWDGISN
-270 IILEFAF
+270 IIIEFYF
-277 ENDTPSPSS
+277 ENDIPSPNA
-286 LSFESS
+286 LSFETS

-301 YQGKNGHLT
+301 YQGKNGYME

-323 VVMGDEVTIEFWAK
+323 ENMGDEVTIECWVK
-337 GNGVAGTNTS
+337 GNGVAGTNTT

-356 NRVLNIHMPWSNN
+356 NRIMNIHMPWSNN
-369 NLYWDAGNQTGYDRI
+369 NLYWDAGDESGFDRI
-384 NKAMAPNEIDSVWN
+384 NKAMTTNEMDNVWN

-411 FIYKNGVLWHS
+411 FIYKNGQLWHS
-422 GTGLTRSMGYIHRF
+422 GTNMNRSIGYIHRF
-436 ILGASKDQGIKW
+436 ILGANKDQAIKW

-457 FNTALS
+457 YNVALP
-463 QATIQANYKNKIDA
+463 QVTILANYQKKID
-477 THPNWANV
+477 TSHPNWSNL

-492 NTNYAVDKS
+492 NLNYAVDKT

-507 MPSEFGMI
+507 MPSAFGMI
-515 QFDELPVA
+515 KFDALPLA
-523 GVKQEMLLPLF
+523 GIKQEAFMPLI
-534 SFGQGVVSSP
+534 SFGQGTNSALI
-544 VQTAVLSQKKLIEP
+544 QTSVLNQKKFIEP
-558 IVVFEQ
+558 IVIFSQ
-564 MPLFRHFDIVN
+564 MPLFRHFDIVA
-575 SYIGLPQGV
+575 SYVGVPQGD
-584 SYQYDQNG
+584 SYVYDQNNNV
-592 HEIGQM
+592 ISQSS
-598 PYVTTSQLLNA
+598 YTTSSQFNNT
-609 PIVCYNPPYEIIH
+609 PIVCYNQPYELIN

-655 YLKGMVDLAAHNTQ
+655 YLKGLVDLAAHNTQ

-688 ARQPIWSDF
+688 SRQPIWSDF

-718 SDTSQMFKIKTRMS
+718 SDSSEMFKIKTRMT

-738 DGACCEWV
+738 DFACCEWV
-746 PNDHQI
+746 ANDHQI
-752 KVDGVPRYNWNIW
+752 KVDGVPRFNWNIW
-765 QTTDCGD
+765 QSTECGD

-807 PGDTVKLDYVINAVP
+807 PGDTVTLDYAINAVP
-822 SNDPGQAGGN
+822 GNDPGQAGGN

-897 YGDNIVYDWTG
+897 YGVNIVYDWTG

-916 VIELPVDNIDWW
+916 VVELPVNNVDWW
-928 TDLYSHQ
+928 MDYNSNL

-949 EDEYNQNSLKSVKFD
+949 EDDYNQNSLRSTKFD
-964 APERIDGAFYV
+964 APERINGPFFI

-982 ASENKYRLID
+982 ASENKYRMID

-997 LFQRDVLTN
+997 LFERDNLTN

-1019 CYSIIVEDSDS
+1019 CYSIIIEDSDD
-1030 DGLGFWYSSQ
+1030 DGLGFWYSNQ

-1065 FGNYHRYDFSVG
+1065 FGSYHRYDFSVG
-1077 FTLGVKEEELAHEIA
+1077 FTLDVKEEELAHDIA
-1092 VFPNPTTGLT
+1092 IYPNPTNGVT
-1102 TIEVSGSV
+1102 TVEVSGSV
-1110 YNDASIELYDLSGR
+1110 YNDASVEVYDLSGR
-1124 KLLAEKMNATEYFAE
+1124 KLIQEKMNATQFFAE
-1139 SFIDLSQM
+1139 SFLDLSSM
-1147 QAGTYLVRITT
+1147 NAGTYLVRIIT
-1158 NQRVYTKELVKQ
+1158 NQRVYTKELIKQ

>member
-1 MRAYAYFRTL
+1 
-11 KSKPMRKLLVF
+11 MRKILLYF
-22 LSFLTLG
+22 SFLLIG
-29 IQVFSQDTTWVQ
+29 MQSFAQDTTWVQ
-41 TFTFDSITAR
+41 TFTFDTITSR
-51 RSWFQFPQELDTM
+51 RALFQFPQELDTM

-102 TGVFDSVA
+102 TGVYDSVA
-110 KNSSRYLSNWTSPN
+110 KNSSRYLSNWTAPN
-124 VINYTP
+124 TVQYTP
-130 LPYTQSNN
+130 LPYTQSNT
-138 YLRDEYTRSVSGLL
+138 YLRNENTRVLSGLT
-152 YSTAENSTNSS
+152 YSTPSTSNGAQN
-163 PWPFKTDEKGG
+163 WPFKTNEKGG
-174 RFQMLLTQSQLAQAG
+174 RYQLLLTQTQLTQAG

-195 QSLKLYLHALA
+195 QSLKLYLSDIAIDGKLF
-206 SGSLY
+206 
-211 YPSIRIKSTN
+211 YPSIRIKATSA
-221 DTELL
+221 TELL
-226 SFHTNG
+226 TFQSTG
-232 FMEVYNASTGIPG
+232 FTEVYNASSGIPNALAPLILG
-245 GLSPLVLGPN
+245 ENVLS
-255 ELVFYQAF
+255 FYQAF

-270 IILEFAF
+270 ILLEFYF
-277 ENDTPSPSS
+277 ENDVPSPNS
-286 LSFESS
+286 LSFETN
-292 SISTNQALS
+292 SITSNQALLFE
-301 YQGKNGHLT
+301 GKNGCLT

-323 VVMGDEVTIEFWAK
+323 ENMGAEVTIEFWSK
-337 GNGVAGTNTS
+337 GNGLAGTNTT

-356 NRVLNIHMPWSNN
+356 NRIMNIHMPWSNN
-369 NLYWDAGNQTGYDRI
+369 NVYWDAGNQTGYDRI
-384 NKAMAPNEIDSVWN
+384 NKAMSANEIDNEWN

-411 FIYKNGVLWHS
+411 FIYKNGSLWHS
-422 GTGLTRSMGYIHRF
+422 GTNLNRNIGYIHRF
-436 ILGASKDQGIKW
+436 ILGASKDQALKW

-457 FNTALS
+457 YNAALS
-463 QATIQANYKNKIDA
+463 QATIQANYKQKIDA
-477 THPNWANV
+477 SHPNWSNL

-492 NTNYAVDKS
+492 EVNYAVDHS
-501 PNQFKL
+501 PNHFKL
-507 MPSEFGMI
+507 MPSESGMI
-515 QFDELPVA
+515 QNNELPNA
-523 GVKQEMLLPLF
+523 GVQQASFMPKF
-534 SFGQGVVSSP
+534 SFGQGSTTAL
-544 VQTAVLSQKKLIEP
+544 VQTTVLNQTKAIEP

-575 SYIGLPQGV
+575 SYIGLPAGSSTV
-584 SYQYDQNG
+584 YDQNNLVVS
-592 HEIGQM
+592 QT
-598 PYVTTSQLLNA
+598 PYSTTAQLLNN
-609 PIVCYNPPYEIIH
+609 PIVCYNPPFELIN

-655 YLKGMVDLAAHNTQ
+655 YLKGLVDLAAHNTQ

-702 AQMANDVVLQE
+702 AQMADDVVLQE
-713 KPIIL
+713 KPIVL
-718 SDTSQMFKIKTRMS
+718 SDSSEMFKIKTRMS

-738 DGACCEWV
+738 NAACCEWV
-746 PNDHQI
+746 ANSHQI
-752 KVDGVPRYNWNIW
+752 KVDGIPRFNWNIW
-765 QTTDCGD
+765 QSTDCGD
-772 NPNIGQGGTWPYA
+772 NPNISQGGTWPYA

-800 ELTPYVT
+800 ELTSYVN
-807 PGDTVKLDYVINAVP
+807 PGDTVKLDYAINPVP
-822 SNDPGQAGGN
+822 GNDPGQAGGN

-869 PTCQNPRVVLKNTGA
+869 PTCQNPRIVLKNTGA

-928 TDLYSHQ
+928 TDLYSNQ
-935 TFTAWVADVNGIIG
+935 TFTAWVADVNGIVG

-982 ASENKYRLID
+982 ANENKYRLID

-997 LFQRDVLTN
+997 IFQRDVLTN

-1019 CYSIIVEDSDS
+1019 CYSIIIEDSDN

-1045 TGQMRLRQVGGSYI
+1045 TGQMRLRKVGGSYI

-1065 FGNYHRYDFSVG
+1065 FGNFHRYDFSVG

-1102 TIEVSGSV
+1102 TVEVSGSV
-1110 YNDASIELYDLSGR
+1110 MNDATIELYDLTGR
-1124 KLLAEKMNATEYFAE
+1124 RLFMEKMTASDYFAE
-1139 SFIDLSQM
+1139 SFLDLSGM
-1147 QAGTYLVRITT
+1147 NAGTYLVRIIT
-1158 NQRVYTKELVKQ
+1158 NQRVYTKELIKQ

>member
-1 MRAYAYFRTL
+1 
-11 KSKPMRKLLVF
+11 MRKILLYF
-22 LSFLTLG
+22 SFLILG
-29 IQVFSQDTTWVQ
+29 FQLSAQDTTWVQ
-41 TFTFDSITAR
+41 TFTFDSITTR

-71 FYKLKCSPLTTWD
+71 YYKLKCSPLTTWD

-102 TGVFDSVA
+102 TGSFDSVA
-110 KNSSRYLSNWTSPN
+110 QNSSRFLSNWATPN
-124 VINYTP
+124 LINFTP
-130 LPYTQSNN
+130 VPYAQTNTH
-138 YLRDEYTRSVSGLL
+138 LRDEWTRSISGLT
-152 YSTAENSTNSS
+152 YSTPNPATSAQN
-163 PWPFKTDEKGG
+163 WPFKTDEKGG
-174 RFQMLLTQSQLAQAG
+174 RFQLLLTQAQLSQAG

-195 QSLKLYLHALA
+195 QSLRLFLNDIAVEGKLFF
-206 SGSLY
+206 
-211 YPSIRIKSTN
+211 PSIRIKSTN
-221 DTELL
+221 DSELQ
-226 SFHTNG
+226 SFHSNG
-232 FMEVYNASTGIPG
+232 FLEVYNSSMGIAG
-245 GLSPLVLGPN
+245 GLSPLVIGSN
-255 ELVFYQAF
+255 ELAFYQSF
-263 TWDGVSN
+263 NWDGISN
-270 IILEFAF
+270 LIIEFYF
-277 ENDTPSPSS
+277 ENDIPSPTS
-286 LSFESS
+286 LSFETS

-301 YQGKNGHLT
+301 YQGKNGYLAL
-310 FNGNNYTMLEYSD
+310 NGNNYTMLEYSD
-323 VVMGDEVTIEFWAK
+323 ENMGDEVTIECWVK
-337 GNGVAGTNTS
+337 GNGVAGTNTT

-356 NRVLNIHMPWSNN
+356 NRIMNIHMPWSNN
-369 NLYWDAGNQTGYDRI
+369 NLYWDAGDETGFDRI
-384 NKAMAPNEIDSVWN
+384 NKVMTSNEMDNVWN

-411 FIYKNGVLWHS
+411 FIYKNGQLWHS
-422 GTGLTRSMGYIHRF
+422 GTNLNRSMGYIHRF
-436 ILGASKDQGIKW
+436 ILGANKDQTIKW

-457 FNTALS
+457 YNVALP
-463 QATIQANYKNKIDA
+463 QVTILANYQKKID
-477 THPNWANV
+477 TSHPNWSNL

-492 NTNYAVDKS
+492 NLNYAVDKT

-515 QFDELPVA
+515 KFNELPLA
-523 GVKQEMLLPLF
+523 GMKQELFMPLI
-534 SFGQGVVSSP
+534 SFGQGTSGAT
-544 VQTAVLSQKKLIEP
+544 VQTSVLNQKKFIEP
-558 IVVFEQ
+558 IVIFSQ
-564 MPLFRHFDIVN
+564 MPLFRHFDIVASYVGVPQGD
-575 SYIGLPQGV
+575 SYI
-584 SYQYDQNG
+584 YDQNDNV
-592 HEIGQM
+592 I
-598 PYVTTSQLLNA
+598 SQSSYSASTQLVNT
-609 PIVCYNPPYEIIH
+609 PIVCYNPPFELIN

-655 YLKGMVDLAAHNTQ
+655 YLKGLVDLAAHNTQ

-688 ARQPIWSDF
+688 SRQPIWSDF

-718 SDTSQMFKIKTRMS
+718 SDSSETFKIKTRMS

-738 DGACCEWV
+738 DFACCEWV
-746 PNDHQI
+746 ANDHQI
-752 KVDGVPRYNWNIW
+752 KVDGVPRFNWNIW
-765 QTTDCGD
+765 QSTECGD

-800 ELTPYVT
+800 ELTPYVA
-807 PGDTVKLDYVINAVP
+807 PGDTVKLDYAINAVP
-822 SNDPGQAGGN
+822 GNDPGQAGGN

-864 YSKWN
+864 YGKWN

-897 YGDNIVYDWTG
+897 YGVNIVYDWTG

-916 VIELPVDNIDWW
+916 VIELPVDNVDWW
-928 TDLYSHQ
+928 MDYNSNQ

-949 EDEYNQNSLKSVKFD
+949 EDEYNQNSLKSTKFE
-964 APERIDGAFYV
+964 APERIDGPFFI

-982 ASENKYRLID
+982 ASENKYRMVD

-997 LFQRDVLTN
+997 LFERDNLMN

-1019 CYSIIVEDSDS
+1019 CYSIIIEDSDD
-1030 DGLGFWYSSQ
+1030 DGLGFWYSNQ

-1045 TGQMRLRQVGGSYI
+1045 TGQLRLRKVGGSYI

-1065 FGNYHRYDFSVG
+1065 FGSYHRYDFSVG
-1077 FTLGVKEEELAHEIA
+1077 FTLDVKEEELAHEIA
-1092 VFPNPTTGLT
+1092 IYPNPTNGVT
-1102 TIEVSGSV
+1102 TVEVSGSV
-1110 YNDASIELYDLSGR
+1110 YNDASVEVYDLSGR
-1124 KLLAEKMNATEYFAE
+1124 KLMQEKMNATQYFAE
-1139 SFIDLSQM
+1139 SFLDLSSM
-1147 QAGTYLVRITT
+1147 NAGTYLVRIIT
-1158 NQRVYTKELVKQ
+1158 NQRVYTKELVKY